1 MPQSI
6 SQQKTTNAYHLQT
19 SQRYRLYISLISK
32 SYNWML
38 LIMRLKYGKDE
49 HKKKKQQQ
57 QNKPTITS
65 VESHP
70 WPFTKAPTACPE
82 LEILSSHQPS

>member
-19 SQRYRLYISLISK
+19 TEQYRLYIFLISK
-32 SYNWML
+32 SYYWML

-49 HKKKKQQQ
+49 HQKKKKKTSQQYLQWKAILGHLQKHQ
-57 QNKPTITS
+57 QP
-65 VESHP
+65 V
-70 WPFTKAPTACPE
+70 
-82 LEILSSHQPS
+82 LSWKS

>member
-6 SQQKTTNAYHLQT
+6 SQQKTTKAYHLQT
-19 SQRYRLYISLISK
+19 SERYRLYISLISK
-32 SYNWML
+32 SYYWML

-49 HKKKKQQQ
+49 HQKKKK
-57 QNKPTITS
+57 KPTIPS

-82 LEILSSHQPS
+82 LEILSSHQPRWV

>member
-19 SQRYRLYISLISK
+19 SERYRLYISLISK
-32 SYNWML
+32 SYYWML

-49 HKKKKQQQ
+49 HQKKKKKNQA
-57 QNKPTITS
+57 NNTFSGKPSLAIYKSTNS
-65 VESHP
+65 
-70 WPFTKAPTACPE
+70 
-82 LEILSSHQPS
+82 LS